1 MPARAGWQPA
11 RKQHGALRP
20 TGLDVRKSDFEIR
33 FLFLFKP
40 LRFPAFPQHPSH
52 STPGSTSKK
61 EQELIRKTEH
71 EIKQLESQYPGIT
84 EQIWRFEQSDL
95 PACPVCGSSDTASVQ
110 VGIIGRTIAIGS
122 ATTKVHLMG
131 NVNDEGI
138 YFCNDCRK
146 QFGPTKRTGA

>member
-1 MPARAGWQPA
+1 MIKITEDQ
-11 RKQHGALRP
+11 
-20 TGLDVRKSDFEIR
+20 
-33 FLFLFKP
+33 
-40 LRFPAFPQHPSH
+40 
-52 STPGSTSKK
+52 
-61 EQELIRKTEH
+61 IRKME
-71 EIKQLESQYPGIT
+71 EDRPGIT
-84 EQIWRFEQSDL
+84 EQIWRFENMDL